1 MSSFDDDKGAGAPDG
16 GGSSSAIGGAL
27 EKVRRTLG
35 GSTVPPA
42 PPPPPGEDEEDDDEG
57 MMRMSFMG
65 HLEELRTRL
74 LRMVFGVIIVAVAS
88 LSFSSKL
95 WDIVRQPAD
104 SALKTL
110 GRGEH
115 LTFTTPMEAF
125 NIIWFKMP
133 LMCAVF
139 IASPWILYQ
148 VWGFISP
155 GLYRRERRWAA
166 PFILISAGL
175 FILGGCFAYFVVFR
189 YGLTFLLSIG
199 TTNYLTPMVTISE
212 YFDLFVN
219 VMLGV
224 GLVFE
229 LPVLIFFLTLLRVL
243 SPRFLLRHSR
253 YAILG
258 IVVLAAIITPTPDV
272 FNLMLFA
279 TPMCLLFYI
288 GILASYLLVLHR
300 EQRRFPWRKF
310 LWVVLVVLMILAGI
324 LYMAITKFG
333 YHVVPKWP
341 FLMH

>member
-1 MSSFDDDKGAGAPDG
+1 VRR
-16 GGSSSAIGGAL
+16 IWGGADM
-27 EKVRRTLG
+27 
-35 GSTVPPA
+35 PPS
-42 PPPPPGEDEEDDDEG
+42 PPPPPGGGDEDEDDEG
-57 MMRMSFMG
+57 MVRMSFMG

-74 LRMVFGVIIVAVAS
+74 LRMVFGVIVAAVGS
-88 LSFSSKL
+88 LSFSSRL
-95 WDIVRQPAD
+95 WDFVRQPAD
-104 SALKTL
+104 AALKTL

-148 VWGFISP
+148 VWGFIAP

-166 PFILISAGL
+166 PFILISASL
-175 FILGGCFAYFVVFR
+175 FIVGGLFAYFIVFR

-199 TTNYLTPMVTISE
+199 TSNYLTPMVTISE

-243 SPRFLLRHSR
+243 NPMFLLRHSR

-258 IVVLAAIITPTPDV
+258 IFVIAAILTPTPDV

-279 TPMCLLFYI
+279 TPMVLLFYV
-288 GILASYLLVLHR
+288 GVLASYVLVLHR
-300 EQRRFPWRKF
+300 ENRRFPWKIF
-310 LWVVLVVLMILAGI
+310 GLIILAVLLILSGI

-341 FLMH
+341 FLLH